1 MPGIVAGD
9 VEISTESDL
18 FPFMI
23 GSKIEINGYTYV
35 TVKDVKTRR
44 EKFELTEHSCSKTKH
59 VLTLVREDEL
69 NQR

>member
-1 MPGIVAGD
+1 
-9 VEISTESDL
+9 
-18 FPFMI
+18 
-23 GSKIEINGYTYV
+23 
-35 TVKDVKTRR
+35 VKDVKTRR